1 MQTRPI
7 DTHATHDPIAQRLCA
22 LAHESPDLKAAAQL
36 YKAVLPVLRSA
47 DLRVAPV
54 AITSAEIR
62 SKMEKGLPLLS
73 DLDLEL
79 DAAAAQELM
88 LRLARAV
95 EAIGEESPRFTMRL
109 PWGRASQKRDSAAG
123 RIRLAIEERR
133 LDPDALFP
141 LITANERATVAAAA
155 QDLCLDPDLV
165 WTLAQNT
172 LKPALRAWCRQL
184 TPLAEGVPWYK
195 GSCFVCGAAAMLGE
209 LQENDQVK
217 HLRCGQCGADWT
229 FRRLQCM
236 YCGNE
241 DQKTLRCLYQENRP
255 EQKRVEV
262 CERCKGYLKVIP
274 AFAPAAVE
282 LLAVEDLETLPL
294 DYIAQKQGYVRA
306 AVQ

>member
-1 MQTRPI
+1 MQTKPV
-7 DTHATHDPIAQRLCA
+7 DSHDTHDPIAQRLCA

-36 YKAVLPVLRSA
+36 YEAVLPVLRSA

-54 AITSAEIR
+54 AMTSAGVR

-79 DAAAAQELM
+79 DAAAARELM

-95 EAIGEESPRFTMRL
+95 EALGEKNPRYTLRL
-109 PWGRASQKRDSAAG
+109 PWRRASQKRDSAAG

-133 LDPDALFP
+133 LDPGAFLP
-141 LITANERATVAAAA
+141 LITANERMLVTAAA
-155 QDLCLDPDLV
+155 QDLNLDPDLV
-165 WTLAQNT
+165 WTLAQNA

-184 TPLAEGVPWYK
+184 TPLAEGVPWHK
-195 GSCFVCGAAAMLGE
+195 GSCFVCGAAATLGE

-241 DQKTLRCLYQENRP
+241 DQKTLGCLYQENRH
-255 EQKRVEV
+255 EQRRVEV

-282 LLAVEDLETLPL
+282 LLTVEDLETLPL
-294 DYIAQKQGYVRA
+294 DYIAQKRGYARGV
-306 AVQ
+306 VQ

>member
-1 MQTRPI
+1 MPTRSI
-7 DTHATHDPIAQRLCA
+7 DDHDPVAQRLCA

-36 YKAVLPVLRSA
+36 YEAVLPVLRSA

-54 AITSAEIR
+54 AMTPAEVR

-79 DAAAAQELM
+79 DAGAARELM
-88 LRLARAV
+88 LLLARAV
-95 EAIGEESPRFTMRL
+95 EAIGEKSPWYTLLL
-109 PWGRASQKRDSAAG
+109 PWRRTSQKRNTAAG

-133 LDPDALFP
+133 LDPGALFP
-141 LITANERATVAAAA
+141 LITANERMLVAAAA
-155 QDLCLDPDLV
+155 QDLNLDPDLV
-165 WTLAQNT
+165 WTLAQNA
-172 LKPALRAWCRQL
+172 LKPALREWCRQL
-184 TPLAEGVPWYK
+184 TPLAEGVPWHK
-195 GSCFVCGAAAMLGE
+195 GSCFVCGAAATLGE

-241 DQKTLRCLYQENRP
+241 DQKTLGCLYQENRP
-255 EQKRVEV
+255 EQRRVEV

-282 LLAVEDLETLPL
+282 LLAIEDLETLPL
-294 DYIAQKQGYVRA
+294 DYIAQERGYERV